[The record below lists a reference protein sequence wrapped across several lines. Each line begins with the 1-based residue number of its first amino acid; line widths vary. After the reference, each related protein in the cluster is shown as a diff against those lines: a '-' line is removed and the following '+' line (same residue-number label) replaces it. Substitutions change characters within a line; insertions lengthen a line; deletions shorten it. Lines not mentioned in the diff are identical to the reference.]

1 MIMIDFRFIIIS
13 FQDPPEPFYF
23 TASICTVLLLIPNRL
38 AASRTVVR
46 FSMIKTASS
55 QARSSI
61 FPFKLKHAPYPVMLH
76 IYVKEQGNMRE
87 FGENKRRT
95 RPELHLTRMISSLQ
109 LLIGSKKD
117 TSMACMDEQVPANIG
132 IGSV

>member
-1 MIMIDFRFIIIS
+1 
-13 FQDPPEPFYF
+13 
-23 TASICTVLLLIPNRL
+23 
-38 AASRTVVR
+38 
-46 FSMIKTASS
+46 
-55 QARSSI
+55 
-61 FPFKLKHAPYPVMLH
+61 
-76 IYVKEQGNMRE
+76 MRE